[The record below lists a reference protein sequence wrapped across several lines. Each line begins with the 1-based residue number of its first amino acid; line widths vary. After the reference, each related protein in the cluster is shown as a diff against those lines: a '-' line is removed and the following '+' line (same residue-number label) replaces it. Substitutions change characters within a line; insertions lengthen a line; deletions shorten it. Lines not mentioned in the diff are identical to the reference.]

1 MKFDFCIGNP
11 PYQEEKLG
19 DNEGFAPPVY
29 NKFLD
34 AAYEIAD
41 RVEMI
46 HPARFLFNAGST
58 PKAWNEKML
67 QDEHLKILQFE
78 SDTKKIFANTSI
90 TGGIA
95 ISYHDNSKE
104 YGAIEVFTSFPEL
117 NNILHKVYQ
126 HNGFEGMEKIV
137 ITRTIYRLTPKLH
150 EDFPNA
156 RYKEDE
162 NGNNIGLLSKGHD
175 FDMSSNIFDRLPMVF
190 FEHKPNDGN
199 DYIRMLGRKN
209 NSRTY
214 MFIRRDYVKPV
225 FNLDK
230 FKVVLAKADGAAGT
244 IGNPIPARVLG
255 APSIEGPKTGTTE
268 SFIGIGSFDTET
280 EAVAAMKY
288 IKSKFAR
295 AMVSILKVT
304 QEITPEKWKYVPIQ
318 DFTHQ
323 SDINWDAPISSIDL
337 QLYKKYE
344 LSQEEIAF
352 IEKNVK
358 EME

>member
-1 MKFDFCIGNP
+1 MKFDFVIGNP

-19 DNEGFAPPVY
+19 ENEGFAPPVY

-34 AAYEIAD
+34 AAYEVGD

-67 QDEHLKILQFE
+67 QDEHFKILQFE

-95 ISYHDNSKE
+95 ISYRDSSKE
-104 YGAIEVFTSFPEL
+104 YGAIKVFTSYEL
-117 NNILHKVYQ
+117 LNKILSKVT
-126 HNGFEGMEKIV
+126 HSHDFESMEKIV
-137 ITRTIYRLTPKLH
+137 VTRTIYRLTPKLH
-150 EDFPNA
+150 EDFPCA
-156 RYKEDE
+156 RYKEDKD
-162 NGNNIGLLSKGHD
+162 GNNIGMLSKGHD

-190 FEHKPNDGN
+190 FEEIPDDGYE
-199 DYIRMLGRKN
+199 YIKMLGRKN
-209 NSRTY
+209 NNRKY
-214 MFIRRDYVKPV
+214 MYIKREYVKDV

-230 FKVVLAKADGAAGT
+230 YKVILAKADGAAGT

-255 APSIEGPKTGTTE
+255 TPTIEGPKTGTTE
-268 SFIGIGSFDTET
+268 SFISVGAFEHTE

-288 IKSKFAR
+288 IKTKFAR
-295 AMVSILKVT
+295 CMLSVLKVT
-304 QEITPEKWKYVPIQ
+304 QEITPEKWKYVPLQ
-318 DFTHQ
+318 DFTSD
-323 SDINWDAPISSIDL
+323 SDINWTVSISEIDN
-337 QLYKKYE
+337 QLFKKYG
-344 LSQEEIAF
+344 LSSDEIEF
-352 IEKNVK
+352 INKYVK